1 MKRILLTRGKYA
13 LVDDEDFDW
22 LTSNWKWHFSSGYA
36 QTNFRLDDGGRIT
49 MKLHRLLISVP
60 AGSELDHINGDG
72 LDNRRVNLRLCTH
85 QENMRNRPKNKN
97 KAGYKGVY
105 KNHAR
110 WQAAIKH
117 NGKKIYLGNFSKP
130 EEAAKA
136 YDLKAKEL
144 FGEFA
149 MSSSNNL

>member
-1 MKRILLTRGKYA
+1 MKRIPLTKGKYA

-22 LTSNWKWHFSSGYA
+22 LTGNWKWHLSHGYA
-36 QTNFRLDDGGRIT
+36 QTNFRPLDDERFT

-60 AGSELDHINGDG
+60 KGYEIDHINGNG
-72 LDNRRVNLRLCTH
+72 LDNQRSNLRLCTH

-97 KAGYKGVY
+97 KSGYKGVY
-105 KNHAR
+105 RNHAK
-110 WQAAIKH
+110 WHAAIKH

-130 EEAAKA
+130 EDAAKV

-149 MSSSNNL
+149 MFSSNNK